1 MPSEARWGAG
11 GKLPAA
17 RKLLLL
23 HGSSEVKS
31 DIANTSISA
40 PKGLSIIG
48 WCTHD
53 HYSKDHWLR
62 WSVNWGKSCLL
73 RLVVWKATSG
83 RALLLTLPSSCNLHH
98 HDSLH
103 HQEIRLGSDTK
114 FTKFKETLH
123 LNASRRVSGILG
135 AVHQVQRDTVCLAAT
150 LFIRRTHNLWLAAIH
165 SWAVQQ
171 VARPN
176 AFSPEWDHVEHIA
189 ESAHVF

>member
-1 MPSEARWGAG
+1 MTPLSLQPHCCLHSLHSHASRQLKHLFGHLVKPSEARWGAG

-31 DIANTSISA
+31 HIANTSISA

-62 WSVNWGKSCLL
+62 WSVNLGKSCLL

-83 RALLLTLPSSCNLHH
+83 RALLLTLPSSRNLHH

-103 HQEIRLGSDTK
+103 HQEIRLGSDRFQK
-114 FTKFKETLH
+114 CPHDHK
-123 LNASRRVSGILG
+123 
-135 AVHQVQRDTVCLAAT
+135 VQGDPIFERL
-150 LFIRRTHNLWLAAIH
+150 
-165 SWAVQQ
+165 
-171 VARPN
+171 
-176 AFSPEWDHVEHIA
+176 
-189 ESAHVF
+189 